1 MVTDHRAHT
10 YPWLRDC
17 SSCTCIQISWFKL
30 SGRKFSAMSEII
42 DSVVSKSILE
52 EAEKGAANVDW
63 FCIPPEKRIV
73 DDSILLWVA
82 GFEEAVSTESLD
94 YEKENSDIE
103 NSAKHLK
110 TEAGNTNVKK
120 PLAPANCF
128 EGMTTSDQLATFSRN
143 FEAWADWQIAQNSD
157 DPVPSDILSCGDTV
171 ALNKLLSLYVIE
183 TRKFFSKLQLHNKC
197 GHHSPIQVTC

>member
-1 MVTDHRAHT
+1 MWHENSPCNNLLYDSHISMVTDHRAHA

-17 SSCTCIQISWFKL
+17 SSCTCVQISWFKL
-30 SGRKFSAMSEII
+30 SGRKLSAMSEII

-52 EAEKGAANVDW
+52 KAEKGAANVDW

-103 NSAKHLK
+103 NSAKRLK
-110 TEAGNTNVKK
+110 TEASNTDVKK
-120 PLAPANCF
+120 PLAPANRF
-128 EGMTTSDQLATFSRN
+128 EGMTTSDQLATFSEG
-143 FEAWADWQIAQNSD
+143 F
-157 DPVPSDILSCGDTV
+157 VPANTKANTSGPSGISRHGLTGESLKIQTIQCRVTFCLV
-171 ALNKLLSLYVIE
+171 ETLL
-183 TRKFFSKLQLHNKC
+183 R
-197 GHHSPIQVTC
+197 